1 MSKTIG
7 HRGEHVAAWVGTGA
21 FAVLLALAGCAARKP
36 PPAPP
41 APPPPVAAA
50 TAVTVAPPPATPA
63 APPPPVAVAYE
74 QAVAQAAREVFG
86 NAQLAPGQT
95 YTVVV
100 DPLVDGTTG
109 MQTVG
114 TAAMEKRV
122 AGIVASDY
130 PRYEMKPFNAANV
143 AAAPLIFIGTFTPI
157 NLLGKSDGEK
167 DAYRICF
174 ALADLKTG
182 KIVSKGFAR
191 SQTAGVDA
199 TPLPY
204 FKDAPVWVADKI
216 VEGYVK
222 TCQGT
227 KAGDPI
233 NAAYYDKISA
243 ATAIDGAI
251 SAYNSRQYRESLAL
265 FTALLRNPA
274 GDQPRVHTGL
284 YLSNYRLARREPAMR
299 SFSRLVEY
307 GVVNNRF
314 AVNFNFEAGA
324 ASFARDRVPYDSWLR
339 EVARQTTRSTPGC
352 YEIAGHTSRTGS
364 AELNQRLSLMRA
376 EYVKQRL
383 VRDRRD
389 LGARYNA
396 QGYGSRQPLVGTGK
410 DDGSDLLDRRT
421 EFKPQPCT
429 AT

>member
-1 MSKTIG
+1 MNDMTSPRAGRLVTWIG
-7 HRGEHVAAWVGTGA
+7 GAASVA
-21 FAVLLALAGCAARKP
+21 LLALAGCAAKA
-36 PPAPP
+36 PAPAAP
-41 APPPPVAAA
+41 AVPPVA
-50 TAVTVAPPPATPA
+50 AVTVAPPPPAPA
-63 APPPPVAVAYE
+63 APAPPVAVAYE

-122 AGIVASDY
+122 AGIVASDF

-204 FKDAPVWVADKI
+204 FKDAPVWVTDKI

-251 SAYNSRQYRESLAL
+251 SAYNGRQYRESLAL

-284 YLSNYRLARREPAMR
+284 YLSNYRLARRGPAMR

-307 GVVNNRF
+307 GFVNNRL
-314 AVNFNFEAGA
+314 AVNFNFQPGA

-339 EVARQTTRSTPGC
+339 EVARQTTLAKSSTTPGC
-352 YEIAGHTSRTGS
+352 YEIAGHTGRAGS
-364 AELNQRLSLMRA
+364 AELNQRISLQRA

-383 VRDRRD
+383 VRERKELADRF
-389 LGARYNA
+389 NA
-396 QGYGSRQPLVGTGK
+396 QGYGSRQPLVGTGSES
-410 DDGSDLLDRRT
+410 DSDLLDRRT
-421 EFKPQPCT
+421 EFKPQPCMT
-429 AT
+429 